1 MLRRVERGLRIAL
14 TGSAITGSALALL
27 PGVARAQPA
36 PAEPQLQ
43 LPQLQVTGDAVSDG
57 YQALRSTSATR
68 TDTPLRDVP
77 QSITV
82 IPQQAIRD
90 LSMQSMQDVLRYVPG
105 TGYSQ
110 GENNRDNPVLRGQ
123 NTNAS
128 LFVDGVRD
136 DAQYFRDLYNID
148 RVETLLG
155 PSAMI
160 FGRGGAGG
168 VVNRVSRQ
176 ADWTPLRELR
186 VQGGSYG
193 DARISGDA
201 NQPLNDNAAFRMMGM
216 FENADSFRNSVHLRR
231 YGLNPTLT
239 LRDGN
244 ATTVRLSYENFRDER
259 TADRGIPSLTGR
271 PVPTGAGTFF
281 GDPRLS
287 TLHANVNA
295 VNAFVEHNFQNN
307 LTLRNQFRFATYDK
321 QYQNVYASGAV
332 NNGTVPLSAYNNAQ
346 RRDNFYNQTDLIGR
360 VQTGSFSHQLLAGM
374 ELGRQ
379 VTDNVRNTGYFTA
392 LGANITSI
400 NAAVFAPSINQPMV
414 FRPGATDANN
424 HGVADTFALYLQD
437 QVQLLPQLQLIA
449 GIRYE
454 NFNTNFLNNR
464 TGTRFLISDSVFS
477 PRVGLVYKPAEPLSL
492 YVSTSTSYL
501 PRAGEQLASLTL
513 SNAALKPE
521 QFTNH
526 EVGAKWDIRPDLSMT
541 AALYQ
546 LNRTNIAVTD
556 PTNAARSILIDGTR
570 TRGFELGIR
579 GRITEAWSMMGGYT
593 YAESELLVDQSATI
607 KKGNTAPFVSRNV
620 VSLWN
625 RYDFTPQFGSYI
637 PKLGLGLGIIHQS
650 AYFAAADNAV
660 RIPSFTRLD
669 AAAFWDITPQYR
681 AQVNVEN
688 LNRARYYPV
697 ADNNNNISPGA
708 PFAVRAA
715 LTVRF

>member
-1 MLRRVERGLRIAL
+1 MGMRQERRLAL
-14 TGSAITGSALALL
+14 GALALL
-27 PGVARAQPA
+27 PLAGQAQEAPVVA
-36 PAEPQLQ
+36 
-43 LPQLQVTGDAVSDG
+43 LPQLEVGGQAATNG
-57 YQALRSTSATR
+57 YQTLRSSTATR

-77 QSITV
+77 QSVTV
-82 IPQQAIRD
+82 VTQEAIRD

-168 VVNRVSRQ
+168 VVNRVTRQ
-176 ADWTPLRELR
+176 ADWTELRELR

-193 DARISGDA
+193 NARISGDI
-201 NQPLNDNAAFRMMGM
+201 NQPLGEHASFRMMGM
-216 FENADSFRNSVHLRR
+216 YETADSFRNGVHLRR
-231 YGLNPTLT
+231 TGLNPTLT

-244 ATTVRLSYENFRDER
+244 ATTLRLSYENFRDER
-259 TADRGIPSLTGR
+259 TADRGIPSRRGAPL
-271 PVPTGAGTFF
+271 PTGVGSFF

-287 TLHANVNA
+287 TTHANVNA
-295 VNAFVEHNFQNN
+295 VNAFVEHNFENN
-307 LTLRNQFRFATYDK
+307 LTLRNQFRFASYDK
-321 QYQNVYASGAV
+321 QYQNVFASGAV
-332 NNGTVPLSAYNNAQ
+332 TSAGTVPLSAYNNSQ
-346 RRDNFYNQTDLIGR
+346 RRDNFYNQTDLVGR
-360 VQTGSFSHQLLAGM
+360 VQTGPLSHQLLAGM

-379 VTDNVRNTGYFTA
+379 VTDNLRNTGYFNA
-392 LGANITSI
+392 LGANVTTYS
-400 NAAVFAPSINQPMV
+400 ASVSAPTISTPLV
-414 FRPGATDANN
+414 FRPSATDANN

-449 GIRYE
+449 GMRYE
-454 NFNTNFLNNR
+454 NFNTNFTNNR
-464 TGTRFLISDSVFS
+464 TGDRFLVSDSVFS
-477 PRVGLVYKPAEPLSL
+477 PRLGLVYKPVEPLSL

-513 SNAALKPE
+513 ANSALKPE

-526 EVGAKWDIRPDLSMT
+526 ELGAKWDVRPELSLT

-556 PTNAARSILIDGTR
+556 PANVARAILIDGTR
-570 TRGFELGIR
+570 TRGFELGVR
-579 GRITEAWSMMGGYT
+579 GRVTEAWSVMGGYT
-593 YAESELLVDQSATI
+593 YAESELLADQSATI
-607 KKGNTAPFVSRNV
+607 RKGNTAPFVSRNV

-625 RYDFTPQFGSYI
+625 RYDFAPQFGSYI
-637 PKLGLGLGIIHQS
+637 PRLGLGLGIIHQS
-650 AYFAAADNAV
+650 SYFAAADNAV

-669 AAAFWDITPQYR
+669 AAAFWDINPQYR
-681 AQVNVEN
+681 AQLNIEN

>member
-1 MLRRVERGLRIAL
+1 MGMGPERGWAL
-14 TGSAITGSALALL
+14 GALALL
-27 PGVARAQPA
+27 PLAGQAQPA
-36 PAEPQLQ
+36 PTVIEVPQVDIGGQ
-43 LPQLQVTGDAVSDG
+43 AVTNG
-57 YQALRSTSATR
+57 YQTLRSSSATR

-77 QSITV
+77 QSVTV
-82 IPQQAIRD
+82 VTQEAIRD
-90 LSMQSMQDVLRYVPG
+90 LAMQSMQDVLRYVPG

-128 LFVDGVRD
+128 LFVDGIRD
-136 DAQYFRDLYNID
+136 DAQYFRDLYNIE

-168 VVNRVSRQ
+168 VANRVTRQ
-176 ADWTPLRELR
+176 ADWNPLRELR

-193 DARISGDA
+193 DARVSGDI
-201 NQPLNDNAAFRMMGM
+201 NQPINDQASFRMMGM
-216 FENADSFRNSVHLRR
+216 YENADSFRNSVHLRR

-259 TADRGIPSLTGR
+259 TADRGIPSLRGV
-271 PVPTGAGTFF
+271 PVPTGVGTFF

-332 NNGTVPLSAYNNAQ
+332 TNAGTVPLSAYNNSQ
-346 RRDNFYNQTDLIGR
+346 KRDNFYNQTDLVGR
-360 VQTGSFSHQLLAGM
+360 VETGPFSHQLLGGM

-379 VTDNVRNTGYFTA
+379 VTDNVRNTGFF
-392 LGANITSI
+392 GAAGSNVTTF
-400 NAAVFAPSINQPMV
+400 NAAVFAPTINQPII
-414 FRPGATDANN
+414 FRPNATDANN

-437 QVQLLPQLQLIA
+437 QVQLMPQLQLIA
-449 GIRYE
+449 GLRYE
-454 NFNTNFLNNR
+454 NFNTNFTNNR
-464 TGTRFLISDSVFS
+464 TGDRFLVSDSVFS
-477 PRVGLVYKPAEPLSL
+477 PRVGLVYKPAGPLSL
-492 YVSTSTSYL
+492 YVSYSNSYL

-513 SNAALKPE
+513 ANSALKPE
-521 QFTNH
+521 QFTNY
-526 EVGAKWDIRPDLSMT
+526 EVGAKWDIRPDLSLT

-556 PTNAARSILIDGTR
+556 PANVTRSILLDGTR
-570 TRGFELGIR
+570 TRGFELGVR
-579 GRITEAWSMMGGYT
+579 GRITEAWSIMGGYT
-593 YAESELLVDQSATI
+593 YAESELLADQSATI
-607 KKGNTAPFVSRNV
+607 RKGNTAPFVSRNV

-625 RYDFTPQFGSYI
+625 RYDFAPQFGSYI
-637 PKLGLGLGIIHQS
+637 TKLGLGLGIIHQS
-650 AYFAAADNAV
+650 SYFAAADNAV

-681 AQVNVEN
+681 AQLNVEN
-688 LNRARYYPV
+688 LNRAKYYPV

>member
-1 MLRRVERGLRIAL
+1 MSMGLERGWAL
-14 TGSAITGSALALL
+14 GALALL
-27 PGVARAQPA
+27 PLAGQAQDA
-36 PAEPQLQ
+36 PVVEVPVVQVPQINVGG
-43 LPQLQVTGDAVSDG
+43 QVVTDG
-57 YQALRSTSATR
+57 YRTLRSSSATR

-77 QSITV
+77 QSVTV
-82 IPQQAIRD
+82 VTQEAIRD

-168 VVNRVSRQ
+168 VVNRVTRQ

-193 DARISGDA
+193 NARVSGDV
-201 NQPLNDNAAFRMMGM
+201 NQPINDYAAFRMMGM
-216 FENADSFRNSVHLRR
+216 YEDADSFRNGVHLRR

-259 TADRGIPSLTGR
+259 TADRGIPSLRGV
-271 PVPTGAGTFF
+271 PLPTGVGSFF

-287 TLHANVNA
+287 TTHANVNA

-307 LTLRNQFRFATYDK
+307 LTLRNQFRYANYDK
-321 QYQNVYASGAV
+321 QYQNVYAGGAV
-332 NNGTVPLSAYNNAQ
+332 TNAGTVPLSAYNNSQ
-346 RRDNFYNQTDLIGR
+346 RRDNFYNQTDLVGR
-360 VQTGSFSHQLLAGM
+360 VETGPFSHQLLGGM

-379 VTDNVRNTGYFTA
+379 VTDNLRNTGFF
-392 LGANITSI
+392 GAPGSTVTTF
-400 NAAVFAPSINQPMV
+400 NASVFAPTINRPII
-414 FRPGATDANN
+414 FRPNATDANN

-449 GIRYE
+449 GLRYE
-454 NFNTNFLNNR
+454 NFNTNFTNNR
-464 TGTRFLISDSVFS
+464 TGDRFLVSDSVFS
-477 PRVGLVYKPAEPLSL
+477 PRVGLVYKPVEPLSL
-492 YVSTSTSYL
+492 YASYSNSYL

-513 SNAALKPE
+513 ANSALKPE
-521 QFTNH
+521 QFTNY
-526 EVGAKWDIRPDLSMT
+526 EVGAKWDVRPDLSLT

-556 PTNAARSILIDGTR
+556 PANVARSVLIDGTR
-570 TRGFELGIR
+570 TRGFELGVR
-579 GRITEAWSMMGGYT
+579 GRITEAWSIMGGYT
-593 YAESELLVDQSATI
+593 RAESELLADQSATI
-607 KKGNTAPFVSRNV
+607 RKGNTAPFVSRNV

-625 RYDFTPQFGSYI
+625 RYDFAPQFGSYI
-637 PKLGLGLGIIHQS
+637 PRLGLGLGIIHQS
-650 AYFAAADNAV
+650 SYFAAADNAV

-681 AQVNVEN
+681 AQLNVEN
-688 LNRARYYPV
+688 LNRAKYYPV

>member
-1 MLRRVERGLRIAL
+1 MGMRQERRLAL
-14 TGSAITGSALALL
+14 GALALL
-27 PGVARAQPA
+27 PLAGQAQEAPVVA
-36 PAEPQLQ
+36 
-43 LPQLQVTGDAVSDG
+43 LPQLEVGGQAATNG
-57 YQALRSTSATR
+57 YQTLRSSTATR

-77 QSITV
+77 QSVTV
-82 IPQQAIRD
+82 MTQEAIRD

-168 VVNRVSRQ
+168 VVNRVTRQ
-176 ADWTPLRELR
+176 ADWTELRELR

-193 DARISGDA
+193 NARISGDI
-201 NQPLNDNAAFRMMGM
+201 NQPLGDHASFRMMGM
-216 FENADSFRNSVHLRR
+216 YETADSFRNGVHLRR
-231 YGLNPTLT
+231 TGLNPTLT

-244 ATTVRLSYENFRDER
+244 ATTLRLSYENFRDER
-259 TADRGIPSLTGR
+259 TADRGIPSLRGA
-271 PVPTGAGTFF
+271 PLPTGVGSFF

-287 TLHANVNA
+287 TTHANVNA
-295 VNAFVEHNFQNN
+295 VNAFVEHNFENN
-307 LTLRNQFRFATYDK
+307 LTLRNQFRFASYDK

-332 NNGTVPLSAYNNAQ
+332 TAAGTVPLGAYNNSQ
-346 RRDNFYNQTDLIGR
+346 KRDNFYNQTDLVGR
-360 VQTGSFSHQLLAGM
+360 VQTGPFSHQLLAGM

-379 VTDNVRNTGYFTA
+379 VTDNLRNTGYFNA
-392 LGANITSI
+392 LGANATTF
-400 NAAVFAPSINQPMV
+400 NAPVFAPTISTPIV
-414 FRPGATDANN
+414 FRPSATDANN

-454 NFNTNFLNNR
+454 NFNTNFTNNR
-464 TGTRFLISDSVFS
+464 TGDRFLVSDSVFS
-477 PRVGLVYKPAEPLSL
+477 PRLGLVYKPVEPLSL

-513 SNAALKPE
+513 ANSALKPE

-526 EVGAKWDIRPDLSMT
+526 ELGAKWDLRPELSLT

-556 PTNAARSILIDGTR
+556 PANVARAILIDGTR
-570 TRGFELGIR
+570 TRGFELGVR
-579 GRITEAWSMMGGYT
+579 GRVTEAWSVMGGYT
-593 YAESELLVDQSATI
+593 YAESELLADQSATI
-607 KKGNTAPFVSRNV
+607 RKGNTAPFVSRNV

-625 RYDFTPQFGSYI
+625 RYDFAPQFGSYI
-637 PKLGLGLGIIHQS
+637 PRLGLGLGVIHQS
-650 AYFAAADNAV
+650 SYFAAADNAV

-669 AAAFWDITPQYR
+669 AAAFWDINPQYR
-681 AQVNVEN
+681 AQLNIEN

>member
-1 MLRRVERGLRIAL
+1 MGMRQERRLAL
-14 TGSAITGSALALL
+14 GALALL
-27 PGVARAQPA
+27 PLAGQAQEAPVVA
-36 PAEPQLQ
+36 
-43 LPQLQVTGDAVSDG
+43 LPQLEVGGQAATNG
-57 YQALRSTSATR
+57 YQTLRSSTATR

-77 QSITV
+77 QSVTV
-82 IPQQAIRD
+82 MTQEAIRD

-168 VVNRVSRQ
+168 VVNRVTRQ
-176 ADWTPLRELR
+176 ADWTELRELR

-193 DARISGDA
+193 NARISGDI
-201 NQPLNDNAAFRMMGM
+201 NQPLGDHASFRMMGM
-216 FENADSFRNSVHLRR
+216 YETADSFRNGVHLRR
-231 YGLNPTLT
+231 TGLNPTLT

-244 ATTVRLSYENFRDER
+244 ATTLRLSYENFRDER
-259 TADRGIPSLTGR
+259 TADRGIPSLRGA
-271 PVPTGAGTFF
+271 PLPTGVGSFF

-287 TLHANVNA
+287 TTHANVNA
-295 VNAFVEHNFQNN
+295 VNAFVEHNFENN
-307 LTLRNQFRFATYDK
+307 LTLRNQFRFASYDK

-332 NNGTVPLSAYNNAQ
+332 TAAGTVPLGAYNNSQ
-346 RRDNFYNQTDLIGR
+346 KRDNFYNQTDLVGR
-360 VQTGSFSHQLLAGM
+360 VQTGPFSHQLLAGM

-379 VTDNVRNTGYFTA
+379 VTDNLRNTGYFNA
-392 LGANITSI
+392 LGANATTF
-400 NAAVFAPSINQPMV
+400 NAPVFAPTISTPIV
-414 FRPGATDANN
+414 FRPSATDANN

-454 NFNTNFLNNR
+454 NFNTNFTNNR
-464 TGTRFLISDSVFS
+464 TGDRFLVSDSVFS
-477 PRVGLVYKPAEPLSL
+477 PRLGLVYKPVEPLSL

-513 SNAALKPE
+513 ANSALKPE

-526 EVGAKWDIRPDLSMT
+526 ELGAKWDLRPELSLT

-556 PTNAARSILIDGTR
+556 PANVARAILIDGTR
-570 TRGFELGIR
+570 TRGFELGVR
-579 GRITEAWSMMGGYT
+579 GRVTEAWSVMGGYT
-593 YAESELLVDQSATI
+593 YAESELLADQSATI
-607 KKGNTAPFVSRNV
+607 RKGNTAPFVSRNV
-620 VSLWN
+620 ISLWN
-625 RYDFTPQFGSYI
+625 RYDFAPQFGSYI
-637 PKLGLGLGIIHQS
+637 PRLGLGLGVIHQS
-650 AYFAAADNAV
+650 SYFAAADNAV

-669 AAAFWDITPQYR
+669 AAAFWDINPQYR
-681 AQVNVEN
+681 AQLNIEN